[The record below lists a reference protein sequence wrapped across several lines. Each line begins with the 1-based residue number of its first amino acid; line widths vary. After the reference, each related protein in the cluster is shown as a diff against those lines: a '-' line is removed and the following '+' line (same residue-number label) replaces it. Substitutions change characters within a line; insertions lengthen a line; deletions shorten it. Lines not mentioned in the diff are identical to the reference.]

1 MTDPAMRLPADP
13 LLVATYFTLAGNVH
27 PFAPSTVSPIPF
39 ATRAEAAG
47 RAGYRGIGLGA
58 QDVLHLMATLGPRE
72 IRTIAAANGLELI
85 ELEVLVDWYATGE
98 RRRASDQL
106 RASLLAAAADLG
118 AVHLKVGGDL
128 ANGDW
133 PLDGVIEDFAGL
145 CDDAASAGTG
155 ICIELF
161 PGSSIADPK
170 TGTAIVAGAGRRNG
184 GLLIDIWHM
193 VRGGIDF
200 AEIAAM
206 DAAHILH
213 VEIDDA
219 DAVQQ
224 GSIIDDTI
232 DRRRLCGEGDLPLK
246 AFLQA
251 IVETGYSG
259 AWGVEI
265 LSVEQRARDPES
277 AARCSFEAARR
288 FFPRSSA
295 PSPDVIG

>member
-1 MTDPAMRLPADP
+1 MTDNRKPLPADP
-13 LLVATYFTLAGNVH
+13 LMVATYFTLAGDVH
-27 PFAPSTVSPIPF
+27 PFAASTVSPIPF
-39 ATRAEAAG
+39 AIRAEAAG
-47 RAGYRGIGLGA
+47 RAGYRGIGMGA
-58 QDVLHLMATLGPRE
+58 QDVMYLMETLGARE
-72 IRTIAAANGLELI
+72 IRTIAEASGMELI

-98 RRRASDQL
+98 RRAESDRL
-106 RASLLAAAADLG
+106 RAALLDAAEELG

-133 PLDGVIEDFAGL
+133 PIEGVIEDFAGL
-145 CDDAASAGTG
+145 CDDAARAGTG

-161 PGSSIADPK
+161 PGSSIANLE

-184 GLLIDIWHM
+184 GLLLDIWHM

-200 AEIAAM
+200 ADIAKM
-206 DAAHILH
+206 DPAHILH

-219 DAVQQ
+219 DTLQR

-232 DRRRLCGEGDLPLK
+232 DRRRLCGEGELPLP

-251 IVETGYSG
+251 IADTGYSG

-265 LSVEQRARDPES
+265 LSVEQRARTPE
-277 AARCSFEAARR
+277 EAARR
-288 FFPRSSA
+288 SFDTARRYFPA
-295 PSPDVIG
+295 PHQAPIAP